1 MSTACNARP
10 PEGHGFH
17 GTMVACHMAKGHDGP
32 HTWDHQPSLAR
43 LGLNRLLALMPT
55 RELELVDNQT
65 SPPLLVR
72 DVRTG
77 EVERTERFNGEPNP
91 WVVVTFVGGDTYGIW
106 KATGDV
112 FRQLSDGSM
121 DVDPMLTLAGEGLTE
136 EERTE
141 LRRAPRP
148 DSA

>member
-1 MSTACNARP
+1 
-10 PEGHGFH
+10 
-17 GTMVACHMAKGHDGP
+17 MVACHIYKDHDGP
-32 HTWDHQPSLAR
+32 HTWEYEPSLAR

-55 RELELVDNQT
+55 RELESVDSQ
-65 SPPLLVR
+65 PKRPLKAR

-77 EVERTERFNGEPNP
+77 EESIITTYPAGP
-91 WVVVTFVGGDTYGIW
+91 WVRVWFVGGDEYAIW

-112 FRQLSDGSM
+112 YRVGPDGQVQ
-121 DVDPMLTLAGEGLTE
+121 DPPMLTLAGEGLSE

-148 DSA
+148 H